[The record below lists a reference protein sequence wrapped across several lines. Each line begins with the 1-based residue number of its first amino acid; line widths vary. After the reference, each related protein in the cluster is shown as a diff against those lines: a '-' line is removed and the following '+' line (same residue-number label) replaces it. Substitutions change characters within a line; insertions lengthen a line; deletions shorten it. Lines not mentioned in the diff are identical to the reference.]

1 MSIRYTANKI
11 YFTRKKNI
19 NCVFYSSGQPPRT
32 ILEVYQQFDEEICRL
47 ESVCPGP
54 RLATMDT
61 WVQYLET
68 QRAFADKD
76 VVQLPLHLLDDD
88 EHEIE
93 EEELKYDKHE
103 RLHNDSYAITK
114 VRQVRICIWRKPFFP
129 IEYPIS
135 SFYYTWLSIIVCL
148 HIIRWC
154 AGVQLAEKLNVITDI
169 QQAMKYEEFMA
180 SVSRR
185 YMDDMTKML
194 RGEILEHAQKRAS
207 ELMQQY
213 TRLRGLYSEQDA
225 LIGQFNLF
233 T

>member
-1 MSIRYTANKI
+1 MIVNY
-11 YFTRKKNI
+11 
-19 NCVFYSSGQPPRT
+19 C
-32 ILEVYQQFDEEICRL
+32 
-47 ESVCPGP
+47 
-54 RLATMDT
+54 
-61 WVQYLET
+61 
-68 QRAFADKD
+68 
-76 VVQLPLHLLDDD
+76 
-88 EHEIE
+88 
-93 EEELKYDKHE
+93 
-103 RLHNDSYAITK
+103 
-114 VRQVRICIWRKPFFP
+114 
-129 IEYPIS
+129 
-135 SFYYTWLSIIVCL
+135 LSPY
-148 HIIRWC
+148 IRWC

-233 T
+233 S